1 MPGTPGSIECLLCR
15 AETRGSDLF
24 LLLFLLIS
32 IETVP
37 SESCQFPRAQQALL
51 LEFVPLVQSPVGK
64 ASCGSRTALR
74 PWVGVEVRTV

>member
-1 MPGTPGSIECLLCR
+1 MPGTPGSIECVLCR
-15 AETRGSDLF
+15 AETRGSD
-24 LLLFLLIS
+24 
-32 IETVP
+32 
-37 SESCQFPRAQQALL
+37 QFPRAQQALL